1 MENSLA
7 TGWDEGRLPGV
18 GGKGLL
24 GSGHFV
30 DGRRLGEQMPGFL
43 PGLLSRGV
51 WLGRSFENY
60 RPLSSPTP
68 PRLGRGHWAQALA
81 FLLIAAAARR
91 CVSFLGLL

>member
-30 DGRRLGEQMPGFL
+30 DGRRLGEQIF
-43 PGLLSRGV
+43 R
-51 WLGRSFENY
+51 F
-60 RPLSSPTP
+60 SP
-68 PRLGRGHWAQALA
+68 RAAQQGSVVGEV
-81 FLLIAAAARR
+81 I
-91 CVSFLGLL
+91 